1 MGFQRLDLRDRK
13 RPGGRNV
20 VLLYGFAKEVCSQ
33 LTKKVNEAGIDE
45 WIVVDRSMAN
55 EVIADILENEE
66 SGNDDSC
73 QNETE
78 KVVLFNGISQYELHT
93 FMELMYRIVQERPLV
108 AVVTPVSV
116 KWKFRDLISELI
128 QERKE
133 LEKQ

>member
-78 KVVLFNGISQYELHT
+78 KVVL
-93 FMELMYRIVQERPLV
+93 LMGSANTNCTHSWNSCIG
-108 AVVTPVSV
+108 
-116 KWKFRDLISELI
+116 
-128 QERKE
+128 
-133 LEKQ
+133 